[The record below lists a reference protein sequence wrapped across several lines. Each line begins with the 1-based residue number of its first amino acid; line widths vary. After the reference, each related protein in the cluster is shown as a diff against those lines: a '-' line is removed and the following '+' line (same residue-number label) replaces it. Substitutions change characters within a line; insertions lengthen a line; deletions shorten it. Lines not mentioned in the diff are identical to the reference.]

1 MTPVNRTK
9 EIDET
14 LVKEKEA
21 AFAEYIQRKGL
32 KTTRQRNT
40 IIGVFF
46 RLRGHISVEEL
57 LNEVKKVNS
66 RIGYATVYRTLH
78 LLVESNLVE
87 ERRFGDGLARY
98 EGHSDV
104 EHHDHMICLECG
116 DISEF
121 YNPRLEALQEK
132 LAEQGTPFSDSDLQL
147 AYESLLPSLSTVCT
161 RHILVET
168 EEQAEAVVDR
178 LDGGEEFADLAAE
191 LSIDAGSGAA
201 GGDIGCISDPSANLV
216 STYAA
221 AALDAEIG
229 EVTGPVPSEF
239 GYHVL
244 IVDSREA
251 PVFDEIRVDLEAS
264 MEGERAADLFDDWV
278 FEQLGKSDIAVT
290 ERYGT
295 WQTEPTFGVNS
306 PA

>member
-1 MTPVNRTK
+1 MTPVNPTK
-9 EIDET
+9 EVDES

-40 IIGVFF
+40 IISVFF

-116 DISEF
+116 MISEF
-121 YNPRLEALQEK
+121 FNPRLEALQDK
-132 LAEQGTPFSDSDLQL
+132 LAEENNFQI
-147 AYESLLPSLSTVCT
+147 Y
-161 RHILVET
+161 RHRLELYGACKDK
-168 EEQAEAVVDR
+168 EDCNKRKNSKAAEAR
-178 LDGGEEFADLAAE
+178 
-191 LSIDAGSGAA
+191 GA
-201 GGDIGCISDPSANLV
+201 
-216 STYAA
+216 
-221 AALDAEIG
+221 
-229 EVTGPVPSEF
+229 
-239 GYHVL
+239 
-244 IVDSREA
+244 
-251 PVFDEIRVDLEAS
+251 
-264 MEGERAADLFDDWV
+264 
-278 FEQLGKSDIAVT
+278 
-290 ERYGT
+290 
-295 WQTEPTFGVNS
+295 
-306 PA
+306 